1 MSDSVDKIFRKA
13 LEEVTVE
20 PPARVWE
27 AIDAHFALKQR
38 RQRRLFWYGGV
49 AAAAALLL
57 ASGLVVRTGSSEI
70 RPPVPLAAS

>member
-38 RQRRLFWYGGV
+38 RQRRLFWYGSV
-49 AAAAALLL
+49 AALPSKKKLLPGGKL
-57 ASGLVVRTGSSEI
+57 LKPCRT
-70 RPPVPLAAS
+70 VP

>member
-38 RQRRLFWYGGV
+38 RQRRLFWYGSV
-49 AAAAALLL
+49 AALPSKKKSLP
-57 ASGLVVRTGSSEI
+57 GGK
-70 RPPVPLAAS
+70 